1 MIYTLAVAF
10 VLLAAFIPLA
20 IIELV
25 SKAEARA
32 GDRYDRAYLSAQQAK
47 ATRTRQRQRQ

>member
-20 IIELV
+20 IIELG
-25 SKAEARA
+25 SKADTRA
-32 GDRYDRAYLSAQQAK
+32 ADRYDRAYTDAQRAK
-47 ATRTRQRQRQ
+47 ATRQRQ

>member
-25 SKAEARA
+25 SKADARA
-32 GDRYDRAYLSAQQAK
+32 TDRYDRTYTAGQQAK
-47 ATRTRQRQRQ
+47 ATRQRQRQ